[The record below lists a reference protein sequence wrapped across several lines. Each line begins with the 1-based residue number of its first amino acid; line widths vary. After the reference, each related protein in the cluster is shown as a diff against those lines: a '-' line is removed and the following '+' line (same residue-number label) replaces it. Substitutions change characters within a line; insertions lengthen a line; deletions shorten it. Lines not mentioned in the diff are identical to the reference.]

1 MGLPDDTRT
10 QVWKAEIASWRIP
23 VRTLILALII
33 LIAVASAVSTMVHAS
48 PTNIVP

>member
-1 MGLPDDTRT
+1 MGLPDDSRA
-10 QVWKAEIASWRIP
+10 QVWKAEITSWRIP

>member
-1 MGLPDDTRT
+1 MGLPDDSRA